1 MFPSS
6 ALLTLY
12 IETPLHAGVGRQEGA
27 SIDLPI
33 QREEATGY
41 PVIHASSV
49 KGTLRR
55 LAAAVADRDDVVCVF
70 GPEPEG
76 LRDAVQEARQEA
88 MGALVLADARVLLF
102 PVRSL
107 VGVFAWVTSAELLAH
122 FARDADAYGLSLPLP
137 ALEAPP
143 DGTAWVT
150 PSSRVI
156 TENAQL
162 TLEELTFRAE
172 AQPRL
177 AEVSQWIAR
186 HMLPPASA
194 YDYWRHKVQTDVVV
208 LPEDALRFFVVEGTE
223 LVYRIRLDPQ
233 TGVAQEGAL
242 WTEEYLPADT
252 VLYLPLGAQVPGQ
265 PSGTVRSA
273 ADVLGWLKQLGFAR
287 IQIGG
292 SRSLG
297 RGIVHLRWY
306 EQGNG
311 S

>member
-6 ALLTLY
+6 ALLNLY

-41 PVIHASSV
+41 PVIHASSL

-55 LAAAVADRDDVVCVF
+55 LAAAVAASDDVVCVF
-70 GPEPEG
+70 GPAPEEG
-76 LRDAVQEARQEA
+76 LRPAPTQSRQLRDAAQEA

-122 FARDADAYGLSLPLP
+122 LARDADAYGLSLSLP
-137 ALEAPP
+137 SLEAPP

-186 HMLPPASA
+186 HMFPPASA
-194 YDYWRHKVQTDVVV
+194 YDYWRHKVQSDVVV

-252 VLYLPLGAQVPGQ
+252 V
-265 PSGTVRSA
+265 RSA

-287 IQIGG
+287 VQIGG

-306 EQGNG
+306 EKGNG

>member
-1 MFPSS
+1 MFPAS
-6 ALLTLY
+6 ALLNLY
-12 IETPLHAGVGRQEGA
+12 IDSPLHAGVGRQEGA
-27 SIDLPI
+27 SVDLPI

-41 PVIHASSV
+41 PLIRASSV

-55 LAAAVADRDDVVCVF
+55 LAAAVAARDDVVCVF
-70 GPEPEG
+70 GPEPEE
-76 LRDAVQEARQEA
+76 LRGAVPEAGQA
-88 MGALVLADARVLLF
+88 TMGALVLADARVLLF

-107 VGVFAWVTSAELLAH
+107 VGVFAWVTSADLLAH
-122 FARDADAYGLSLPLP
+122 FARDADTYGLSLPLP
-137 ALEAPP
+137 VLEAPP

-150 PSSRVI
+150 PNSRVT

-177 AEVSQWIAR
+177 AEVSQWIAQ
-186 HMLPPASA
+186 HLFPQENTYA
-194 YDYWRHKVQTDVVV
+194 YWRSKVQTDVVV

-252 VLYLPLGAQVPGQ
+252 VLYLPMGAQAPGQ
-265 PSGTVRSA
+265 PSSTVRSA
-273 ADVLGWLKQLGFAR
+273 ADVLRWLKQLGLTR

-311 S
+311 A